1 MCESQLSSCHAPLLQ
16 RPPTQNVD
24 YGACA
29 SVSWPCMCVSA
40 RFEGLLQRVCV
51 SQQSSC
57 SSSHGPPFSPLASPP
72 FTALA
77 SRESAQST
85 RRAWRGKTHA
95 WGGYDRTYNTA
106 RGLRRGCW
114 CAQYALGRRSGL
126 PHGVSGRPGG
136 WRWRGGAVVVV
147 SSEDSLLS
155 ISTGVYYASFIP
167 SLYSPHLSPSGRP
180 FHSCVCSAGLKW
192 LAYVTVLRPML
203 MLAGGTAI
211 FDFLTSP
218 TC

>member
-1 MCESQLSSCHAPLLQ
+1 MRAPLLP

-85 RRAWRGKTHA
+85 PPASPGKTHA
-95 WGGYDRTYNTA
+95 SGDYDRTYNTA
-106 RGLRRGCW
+106 RGLRLAYSCGPC
-114 CAQYALGRRSGL
+114 GGVRRSGYAWDASMKINFREAAMNSIDDNIHADTL
-126 PHGVSGRPGG
+126 
-136 WRWRGGAVVVV
+136 
-147 SSEDSLLS
+147 SSKDALR
-155 ISTGVYYASFIP
+155 II
-167 SLYSPHLSPSGRP
+167 HR
-180 FHSCVCSAGLKW
+180 
-192 LAYVTVLRPML
+192 LAAHWAPRQL
-203 MLAGGTAI
+203 
-211 FDFLTSP
+211 
-218 TC
+218 

>member
-1 MCESQLSSCHAPLLQ
+1 M
-16 RPPTQNVD
+16 
-24 YGACA
+24 
-29 SVSWPCMCVSA
+29 
-40 RFEGLLQRVCV
+40 
-51 SQQSSC
+51 
-57 SSSHGPPFSPLASPP
+57 
-72 FTALA
+72 
-77 SRESAQST
+77 
-85 RRAWRGKTHA
+85 
-95 WGGYDRTYNTA
+95 
-106 RGLRRGCW
+106 
-114 CAQYALGRRSGL
+114 
-126 PHGVSGRPGG
+126 
-136 WRWRGGAVVVV
+136 VVV

>member
-1 MCESQLSSCHAPLLQ
+1 MLYTTSTAIQILAFPRRVTPTKRLLHVCVNPVRRFITESVCERVSCPRATPLSSNARLLK
-16 RPPTQNVD
+16 NVD

-95 WGGYDRTYNTA
+95 SDACDSTGSTA
-106 RGLRRGCW
+106 RGPRRACW
-114 CAQYALGRRSGL
+114 CGRCGGGRHTSS

-136 WRWRGGAVVVV
+136 SWRRRVAGGGAR
-147 SSEDSLLS
+147 
-155 ISTGVYYASFIP
+155 GVA
-167 SLYSPHLSPSGRP
+167 HLDDHRHFG
-180 FHSCVCSAGLKW
+180 
-192 LAYVTVLRPML
+192 
-203 MLAGGTAI
+203 I
-211 FDFLTSP
+211 
-218 TC
+218 